1 MSASVQVCKFE
12 CKCASVSYVYSVYVY
27 SVLQC
32 LQCLLCKHRMK
43 IAKNGLGNK

>member
-27 SVLQC
+27 SVYSVYYVN
-32 LQCLLCKHRMK
+32 
-43 IAKNGLGNK
+43 IG